1 MGTQSWSA
9 ILRIASSPLFR
20 SPGMAVATRNLL
32 VGTWGSTS
40 SIPGGRMTGTTE
52 ASSLIPRPKIFSTN
66 D

>member
-9 ILRIASSPLFR
+9 ILRIASSPLFH

-32 VGTWGSTS
+32 VGTWGLTS